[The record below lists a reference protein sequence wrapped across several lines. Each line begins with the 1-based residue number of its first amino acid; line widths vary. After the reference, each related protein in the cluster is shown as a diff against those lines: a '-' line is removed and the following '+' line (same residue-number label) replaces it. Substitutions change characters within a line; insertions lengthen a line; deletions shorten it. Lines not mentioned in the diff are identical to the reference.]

1 MPVDWVPAELL
12 GYVFVL
18 LLVGV
23 LLTLAFGGLRRC
35 GGPSADQILRRRYAG
50 GELSRRQYEEHLA
63 ELRRRKENGHD
74 GNPRP
79 HGEPGRGRR
88 AG

>member
-1 MPVDWVPAELL
+1 MPVDWMPAELL

-23 LLTLAFGGLRRC
+23 LLTLAFGGLRRR
-35 GGPSADQILRRRYAG
+35 GGPSAEQILRRRFAS

-63 ELRRRKENGHD
+63 ELRQRRENGHD
-74 GNPRP
+74 GNPGR
-79 HGEPGRGRR
+79 HGELGPGRR